1 MAAVEEKI
9 NELKVEDNQQEQEDD
24 IVTPWSVSTS
34 SATGIDYDKL
44 IETLEILK
52 PVPQYVIYHVKYLEL
67 NFCFCA

>member
-9 NELKVEDNQQEQEDD
+9 NELKVEDNQQDQEDD

-44 IETLEILK
+44 IGEDFRVLFLEFRKEPMKNALK
-52 PVPQYVIYHVKYLEL
+52 LWR
-67 NFCFCA
+67 F